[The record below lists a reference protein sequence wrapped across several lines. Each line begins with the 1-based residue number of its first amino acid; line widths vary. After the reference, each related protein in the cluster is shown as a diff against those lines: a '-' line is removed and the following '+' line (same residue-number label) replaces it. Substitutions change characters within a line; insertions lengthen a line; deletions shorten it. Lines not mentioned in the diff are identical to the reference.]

1 MRYLSFSDLLRRSNL
16 LGEIQKTLVPGP
28 ESFPAASCL
37 SICVPHLHL
46 MSLKVFWRWFLT
58 SWSLHGEK
66 NGYVLLDF
74 LQICET
80 YPRELYVP
88 RIASKPIIVGSSKF
102 RSKGRFPVLSY
113 YHEHK
118 EVRKEDFLFSFV
130 NLQTRCNPSLGLSIL
145 KSTRFY
151 IKRSLL

>member
-16 LGEIQKTLVPGP
+16 LGEIQKMLVPEP
-28 ESFPAASCL
+28 ESVPAASCL
-37 SICVPHLHL
+37 SVCVPHLHL
-46 MSLKVFWRWFLT
+46 ISLKVFWRWFST
-58 SWSLHGEK
+58 SWFLNGEK
-66 NGYVLLDF
+66 NGYVSLVF

-118 EVRKEDFLFSFV
+118 EVRKGFLFSFV
-130 NLQTRCNPSLGLSIL
+130 NLQTTCNPSSGLSTL
-145 KSTRFY
+145 KSTCFY